1 MIDSTLTERLTLQR
15 ITINAGG
22 LLAMVAV
29 AAAVLLACE
38 AAPPTT
44 TPTTPT
50 TPAAPAAPAAPT
62 TPAAPG
68 GSGGGSPALP
78 SVVGNIVFEINAG
91 AAPARSS
98 SIASLPPIDGTRQEA
113 TIISETIRKN
123 FPDDFTYNPTNT
135 YLDHPWEL
143 KADAPSIT
151 QDWLDNGGIVIPSF
165 SLNGGS
171 VWLSPGFMPQLST
184 LYQYGRNESGGYV
197 MVEMAGIGVLAE
209 HVPSSYARYAC
220 TTTETNHHLP
230 PTRSNNYLSS
240 NGHRTEQ
247 VGPAPQSWPADL
259 PHHPTMTITEGAATA
274 TAEAT
279 IANGVITAVG
289 NIQHGSGT
297 FTGTNIAYTWGTF
310 WREPQRG
317 SGATFTFTVSS
328 GQVTAVG
335 VTNGGTGYRKPCNA
349 ANSYTEPSYYY
360 DKTEAS
366 YGATAYMRAALRIHG
381 TEPLLIRFAII
392 SP

>member
-1 MIDSTLTERLTLQR
+1 M
-15 ITINAGG
+15 
-22 LLAMVAV
+22 
-29 AAAVLLACE
+29 
-38 AAPPTT
+38 
-44 TPTTPT
+44 
-50 TPAAPAAPAAPT
+50 
-62 TPAAPG
+62 
-68 GSGGGSPALP
+68 
-78 SVVGNIVFEINAG
+78 FEINAG

-98 SIASLPPIDGTRQEA
+98 SIASLPPIDGTRQEQN
-113 TIISETIRKN
+113 IISETIRVR
-123 FPDDFTYNPTNT
+123 FPDDFTYNPTDI
-135 YLDHPWEL
+135 YADHHWEL

-151 QDWLDNGGIVIPSF
+151 QDWLDNDGTVIPSF
-165 SLNGGS
+165 SLNGGTE
-171 VWLSPGFMPQLST
+171 WLSFGFMPVLST
-184 LYQYGRNESGGYV
+184 VYRYGLNESGGYV
-197 MVEMAGIGVLAE
+197 MVEMMGVGVTAE
-209 HVPSSYARYAC
+209 HLGGGGARYSC

-230 PTRSNNYLSS
+230 TTTSGGEPTTPSQSRAAERDQSRAAATTWPA
-240 NGHRTEQ
+240 NGHRPDRQ
-247 VGPAPQSWPADL
+247 ISPARSTWPADL

-297 FTGTNIAYTWGTF
+297 FTGTNIAWTWGTF

-349 ANSYTEPSYYY
+349 AASYTAPSYYV
-360 DKTEAS
+360 DETKPS
-366 YGATAYMRAALRIHG
+366 YYQVAYMRAALRTHG